1 MRNARV
7 VVVWRQKRKQ
17 DGGPDIAFGAG
28 QWARSSRQI
37 SFQLEGDDGV
47 GDGHQAAAQGVPG
60 AAEEPGGEHPRGA
73 AGEEHPGVALR
84 DLRHGGLALRGG
96 LLPRQAQV
104 PARVPHEAPGRHYVH
119 AQRPLRDRPPHL
131 PQHVGLPPGD
141 VEPALGRRLH
151 PHGALLLHET
161 SVRGGV
167 SAVQLQGQELPRAV
181 HGLGGAAARQGEGAG
196 RGFRH
201 HRRVRGRCHRGAGLD
216 DVALPTCT
224 SQGSHTLPWYV
235 SIPPF
240 SPQLPQS
247 FRAASLAQTI
257 PSNATRVSVE
267 VTSTMAS
274 VMATKR
280 LRKEY
285 LAMQRKPVDYIQA
298 VPVES
303 NILEWHYVITGT
315 KGSPYE
321 GGFYHGKLKFPPE
334 YPMKP
339 PSVMMITPN
348 GRFKTNQRLC
358 LSMSDFHPE
367 TWNPMWSV
375 SSILTGLYSFMLENQ
390 ATLGSISTTDAQKR
404 KYAAA
409 SLETQLQ
416 QRDLPETVPRPGG
429 AAGGEREGPGAAAP
443 AFPRGGGRSL
453 GAK

>member
-1 MRNARV
+1 
-7 VVVWRQKRKQ
+7 
-17 DGGPDIAFGAG
+17 
-28 QWARSSRQI
+28 
-37 SFQLEGDDGV
+37 
-47 GDGHQAAAQGVPG
+47 
-60 AAEEPGGEHPRGA
+60 
-73 AGEEHPGVALR
+73 
-84 DLRHGGLALRGG
+84 
-96 LLPRQAQV
+96 
-104 PARVPHEAPGRHYVH
+104 
-119 AQRPLRDRPPHL
+119 
-131 PQHVGLPPGD
+131 
-141 VEPALGRRLH
+141 
-151 PHGALLLHET
+151 
-161 SVRGGV
+161 
-167 SAVQLQGQELPRAV
+167 
-181 HGLGGAAARQGEGAG
+181 
-196 RGFRH
+196 
-201 HRRVRGRCHRGAGLD
+201 
-216 DVALPTCT
+216 
-224 SQGSHTLPWYV
+224 
-235 SIPPF
+235 
-240 SPQLPQS
+240 
-247 FRAASLAQTI
+247 
-257 PSNATRVSVE
+257 
-267 VTSTMAS
+267 MAS

-409 SLETQLQ
+409 SLETNCSNATFRKLFPDLVALQEEREKDQELLRQLS
-416 QRDLPETVPRPGG
+416 PAGEGAASAPSSAKGAASENGG
-429 AAGGEREGPGAAAP
+429 AIEDWSTTVYLIGSVLMVATFAAYWL
-443 AFPRGGGRSL
+443 S
-453 GAK
+453 